1 MRLTSLYIGQY
12 KNLRDF
18 SLSFDGSSFIDVFVG
33 KNGTGKSNLFEALI
47 EIFRHIVEFD
57 RDKSDL
63 GFSYRLEFEIDDSAT
78 IIEWSWGEI
87 DNVGLRD
94 KPKDRQLKI
103 NNRTRKTIGKT
114 PLPDNVLI
122 YYSGHNDTVANLV
135 EQYEDA
141 FRKRI
146 KRADFDESRFFL
158 GIGPE
163 YKELLLAV
171 LLMQPDTCK
180 ARQFIC
186 QKIGIET
193 LGLLKPGTS
202 ERTEPIVKMILERP
216 EYAKGSNKDEFDIEN
231 NDEKDRY
238 WKPDGIAKDFLNQLT
253 KCISHTPGGITV
265 NEGYFSA
272 DARYILYFD
281 IAKIREEFAE
291 FSPQELFRQF
301 DNLKTLGMLAE
312 ITIPLKLTG
321 GVDATIAHFSDG
333 QFQSVYIY
341 SITELFK
348 DRNCIT
354 LLDEPDSFLHP
365 EWQFDFLKQVFEI
378 TDTAAK
384 TNHVLMS
391 SHSAATITNLNET
404 LINLFDFDGS
414 SVRCQKVA
422 KTDIIRTLS
431 GGFISF
437 SEEEARLNIQH
448 ILKNTSGPVLFTEGI
463 SDEIILET
471 AWSKLYPG
479 QSCPFDIQNAF
490 DCAFLRNLIKRNEL
504 YQNNPGRTFFALFD
518 FDAAYNDW
526 NQHGRND
533 AEIDPHKGL
542 IKKHD
547 SQDSYAILLPVPTVD
562 PIKSQVINSRTG
574 GNFGNRSLL
583 TIELLFHGIHGLE
596 SYFVV
601 DAERTDGFTK
611 FVGDGQKVT
620 FAKEVVPT
628 LDAGCF
634 EVFRPMF
641 EFIKSKCTAMAE
653 PSGSEV

>member
-47 EIFRHIVEFD
+47 EIFRHIVEYD
-57 RDKSDL
+57 RDKTPCD
-63 GFSYRLEFEIDDSAT
+63 FNYRIGFEIDGKAT
-78 IIEWSWGEI
+78 EI
-87 DNVGLRD
+87 GWNSGKLTIND
-94 KPKDRQLKI
+94 KD
-103 NNRTRKTIGKT
+103 RKTIGKT

-135 EQYEDA
+135 EQYEET

-146 KRADFDESRFFL
+146 KRADFDETRFFL

-171 LLMQPDTCK
+171 LLMQPETCK

-186 QKIGIET
+186 QKLCIET
-193 LGLLKPGTS
+193 VDS
-202 ERTEPIVKMILERP
+202 EVKVVLERP
-216 EYAKGSNKDEFDIEN
+216 AYAADSRFDIEQ
-231 NDEKDRY
+231 NDETDRY
-238 WKPDGIAKDFLNQLT
+238 WKPE
-253 KCISHTPGGITV
+253 GITKTFLDRLHGSINTASGSPV
-265 NEGYFSA
+265 RSEGYFA
-272 DARYILYFD
+272 EPDRYILYFD

-312 ITIPLKLTG
+312 ITIPLKLAG
-321 GVDATIAHFSDG
+321 GIDATIAHFSDG

-526 NQHGRND
+526 NQHGRNNV
-533 AEIDPHKGL
+533 ETDPQKGL
-542 IKKHD
+542 IKKHN
-547 SQDSYAILLPVPTVD
+547 SQDSYAILLPVPAAD
-562 PIKSQVINSRTG
+562 PIKSQVINPRTG

-583 TIELLFHGIHGLE
+583 TIELLFHGIPGLE

-620 FAKEVVPT
+620 FAKDVVPT
-628 LDAGCF
+628 LDTEYF
-634 EVFRPMF
+634 EVFRYMF
-641 EFIKSKCTAMAE
+641 EFIKSKCAASAE
-653 PSGSEV
+653 PPEREV